1 MRVIGAVV
9 FMLVLAAGA
18 ATAAEPVALATAR
31 ALYNAG
37 RFAAAIESATEAR
50 RDPQFAAAA
59 ALVLARAHLERDR
72 LGADPADLTT
82 ARDTLATIRSDALS
96 VRDQVDLLIGLGQTL
111 YLVDSFGAA
120 AELFDTA
127 LGRGTMLPSR
137 DRRMLLDWW
146 AAAVEREALT
156 RAPDRRAPLF
166 ARLAE
171 RMNREL
177 LLEPGSPVANYWL
190 VAAARGE
197 GDLDRAWDAA
207 VAAWVRA
214 TLSPDSAATLRADL
228 DRLMQDALIL
238 ERTRTRPAREQP
250 EATAALRAEWA
261 MVKQNWK

>member
-9 FMLVLAAGA
+9 FVLVLGGGA
-18 ATAAEPVALATAR
+18 ATAAEPPALATAR
-31 ALYNAG
+31 ELYNAG

-50 RDPQFAAAA
+50 RDPQFSAPA
-59 ALVLARAHLERDR
+59 ALVLARAHLERYR
-72 LGADPADLTT
+72 LAADPADLTT
-82 ARDTLATIRSDALS
+82 ARNTLTTIRSDALS
-96 VRDQVDLLIGLGQTL
+96 ARDQVDLLIGLAQTL

-156 RAPDRRAPLF
+156 RAPDRRGALF
-166 ARLAE
+166 ARLAD
-171 RMNREL
+171 RMNSEL
-177 LLEPGSPVANYWL
+177 LIEPGSPVANYWL

-214 TLSPDSAATLRADL
+214 ALSPDSAATLRADV

-238 ERTRTRPAREQP
+238 ERTRTRPAREQSD
-250 EATAALRAEWA
+250 ATAALRAEWE